1 MFICVQ
7 SQIQC
12 IMFCFKQRVSLGGVA
27 DERARRD
34 GTTYELPPSFGFA
47 ARVRGRNRGP
57 AAPFAGAR
65 AVVAGTGLRN
75 AGLGAPLPGPPQLYT
90 LVIQGRSNERP
101 QLSTLVIQGRSY
113 TEATSVLSCLTKDE
127 AALKQRPHGLLCK
140 QQLGGTSKEVGS

>member
-1 MFICVQ
+1 
-7 SQIQC
+7 
-12 IMFCFKQRVSLGGVA
+12 MFCFKQRVSLGGVA

-65 AVVAGTGLRN
+65 AVVAGAGLRN
-75 AGLGAPLPGPPQLYT
+75 AGLGAPLPGPPQLY
-90 LVIQGRSNERP
+90 
-101 QLSTLVIQGRSY
+101 TLVIQGRSY